1 MTRWIALAMLV
12 LALPMLAISQARAHD
27 PMTPER
33 MFEIFQAIDPET
45 VAQGNMMQVTI
56 EEIPVL
62 VVFDPLADRMRAIT
76 PIRSADGLSP
86 EDLTRMMQSNFDT
99 ALDARYAVAQGKL
112 WAAFIHPLSPL
123 DKNGLLSGV
132 GQVVNLALTYG
143 STYSSGALSFGGG
156 DSRGLID
163 ELLKKGEKI

>member
-1 MTRWIALAMLV
+1 MIRLIAMAV
-12 LALPMLAISQARAHD
+12 LIMASLPARAHD

-33 MFEIFQAIDPET
+33 MLEILQAVDADA
-45 VAQGNMMQVTI
+45 AQQGTLIQVTI
-56 EEIPVL
+56 EDIPVL
-62 VVFDPLADRMRAIT
+62 IVFDPRADRMRAIT
-76 PIRSADGLSP
+76 PIRSADALSP

-99 ALDARYAVAQGKL
+99 ALDARYAVANGKL

-123 DKNGLLSGV
+123 NKNELLSGL

-143 STYSSGALSFGGG
+143 STYTSGALSFGGG